1 MFCKKCGNEFEGQF
15 CPKCGSEAEKKSS
28 NQRVDKVFVKK
39 KNLFQK
45 WWFWII
51 VILVILFVALGSSGS
66 EKKDTT
72 STENVRIETD
82 AKKQTEKQVTTDAIN
97 EAPSK
102 IDEINPPE
110 TKENIEDENVLSKAD
125 IYENLGLYEEMPYT
139 ISPKAKEFIG
149 THEELFPAESVE
161 AVLEFIDDTIG
172 YKNIAK
178 NQNNYGD
185 KLIKLDE
192 AYVASINESNLDEI
206 SSFTELIVMDAEEQ
220 VYYIYYFGSLPD
232 IFKDDIIRVFGVP
245 MAMTS
250 YSNVNGGTTIS
261 VVLAG
266 SYIEKV
272 Q

>member
-1 MFCKKCGNEFEGQF
+1 MFCKKCGNKFEGQF
-15 CPKCGSEAEKKSS
+15 CPKCGSEAEKKDS

-51 VILVILFVALGSSGS
+51 IILVILFVAIGSSGN
-66 EKKDTT
+66 EKKDST
-72 STENVRIETD
+72 STETVRNETNTN
-82 AKKQTEKQVTTDAIN
+82 KQTEKQVSTDRIN
-97 EAPSK
+97 ETPS
-102 IDEINPPE
+102 EIEEIKPTE
-110 TKENIEDENVLSKAD
+110 TKENIENNDELSKVS

-149 THEELFPAESVE
+149 THEELFPAESAE
-161 AVLEFIDDTIG
+161 EVLEFVDDTIG

-192 AYVASINESNLDEI
+192 TYVASINESNIDAS
-206 SSFTELIVMDAEEQ
+206 SSFTELIVVDADEQ

-232 IFKDDIIRVFGVP
+232 IFKDDVIRVFGVP